1 MMYKEGNW
9 EFTWQLLDTEEA
21 FQVQHKLPFHSG
33 PPSPCCTQA
42 GEQSCAIAGSVPWV
56 AFLHGGTWSTSGLKG
71 LCCDE
76 QKSLRFL

>member
-9 EFTWQLLDTEEA
+9 EFTWQQLDPGKA
-21 FQVQHKLPFHSG
+21 FQIQQKLPFHSG
-33 PPSPCCTQA
+33 PPSYCRTEA
-42 GEQSCAIAGSVPWV
+42 VEQSCAIAGSVPCV
-56 AFLHGGTWSTSGLKG
+56 AFLHGGTWPTSELKG